1 MLAQFMSLYPGY
13 NLGGQ
18 FKTNPGAGICV
29 GDDCDGT
36 GCSFIDSA
44 ELEQLADNAD
54 ISALEIAFQS
64 CFAKGAN
71 TDFDLNLDKSF
82 WRFFENKLL
91 DSATASDFGITEN
104 TLLTCVT
111 LRDGIGSDDFST
123 TFNSGLTFSGTSMEA
138 AIDGLIS
145 QLRAK
150 VDTLL
155 ESCQAGAKLST
166 GSETK
171 WKAELNSVLDRQK
184 LTNTLIN
191 DELRKTLDANK
202 VELALFNGD
211 LDLTP
216 DNQNWVQ
223 NDNNEFADSHLNVSL
238 FLLNCF
244 LTSLEPTE
252 NLLG

>member
-1 MLAQFMSLYPGY
+1 MSLYPGY

-82 WRFFENKLL
+82 WRFFDNNLL
-91 DSATASDFGITEN
+91 NSATASEFGITDN
-104 TLLTCVT
+104 ALLGCNS
-111 LRDGIGSDDFST
+111 LIDGIGSDDFST
-123 TFNSGLTFSGTSMEA
+123 TFNSGLTFSGTSIEA
-138 AIDGLIS
+138 AIDGVIT

-150 VDTLL
+150 VNVLL
-155 ESCQAGAKLST
+155 DSCQAGATLAA

-216 DNQNWVQ
+216 DNQNWVRKP
-223 NDNNEFADSHLNVSL
+223 DNEFADSHLNVSL
-238 FLLNCF
+238 VLLNCF
-244 LTSLEPTE
+244 FNIFRTY
-252 NLLG
+252 